1 MHKLPPEQLTAAY
14 WSIAG
19 VSALLIFSFLLT
31 SSVWMTAVMLVLG
44 LLHVARHFPNIEAI
58 IQSDSALVWLRR
70 ISPLIVIGIFAFM
83 MYARS
88 VR

>member
-1 MHKLPPEQLTAAY
+1 MQKLPPEQLATAY
-14 WSIAG
+14 WSIVG
-19 VSALLIFSFLLT
+19 VAALLIFAFLLT
-31 SSVWMTAVMLVLG
+31 SSIWMTAVVLVLG
-44 LLHVARHFPNIEAI
+44 LLHVARHFPDIEAI